1 MKFCPKCGS
10 ENLNYEPWL
19 GEIYECRNCGYRG
32 VLVIEDDDPEIA
44 DAIKKE
50 FETGDKEE

>member
-19 GEIYECRNCGYRG
+19 GEIYVCRDCGYRG
-32 VLVIEDDDPEIA
+32 VLVIEEDTEIA

-50 FETGDKEE
+50 FETEENKEE